1 MTHPSLSTE
10 TAKRLADL
18 QRSSRRL
25 IMASIFAIVLFFGG
39 LGTWAALAPLDS
51 AAIAPGIVIVQSNRK
66 TVQHLEGG
74 IVAEILVKEGD
85 HVEAGQVLVRLDDT
99 RARAI
104 LGLLQN
110 KYNAALA
117 LEARYL
123 AERDGL
129 DEIEFPDALLAY
141 AGESDVVEVL
151 VGQVNIFEARRDT
164 LAGAIAI
171 LKQRIVEFGEE
182 IVGLGAQ
189 VEADQQ
195 QIELIA
201 EELEGVR
208 LLVNKGLARKPRLLA
223 LQRRAAELG
232 GDRGEHLAFIARAK
246 QNMAE
251 TDLQIL
257 DLQNRRTSEVVNGLR
272 EVQTQLSDL
281 EERLGF
287 AQDVFERTEI
297 RASRAG
303 VVVDLQIHTVG
314 GVIAGG
320 EVLLDIV
327 PQDDKLSIEVKIEPD
342 DIDVVHV
349 GLDAQLRLTAYN
361 RRMTP
366 TIDGKVIYVSADRL
380 TDPQTGL
387 GYYKALIE
395 VDANSLD
402 SIDGVVLYPG
412 MTAQVMIVTGR
423 QTVLEYILSPIMD
436 SFSVAL
442 REQ

>member
-10 TAKRLADL
+10 AAKRLADL

-99 RARAI
+99 RVRAI

-129 DEIEFPDALLAY
+129 DEIEFPDALLDY
-141 AGESDVVEVL
+141 AGESDVVEML

-171 LKQRIVEFGEE
+171 FKQRIVEFGEE

-257 DLQNRRTSEVVNGLR
+257 DLQNRRTNQVVNGLR

-281 EERLGF
+281 DERLLS
-287 AQDVFERTEI
+287 ARDVFERTEI

-327 PQDDKLSIEVKIEPD
+327 PQDDKLSIEVKIDPD
-342 DIDVVHV
+342 DIDIVHV

-412 MTAQVMIVTGR
+412 MTAQVMIVTGQ
-423 QTVLEYILSPIMD
+423 QTVMEYILSPLMD

>member
-1 MTHPSLSTE
+1 MTHRSLSE
-10 TAKRLADL
+10 EPAKRLAEL

-39 LGTWAALAPLDS
+39 LGTWATMAPLDS
-51 AAIAPGIVIVQSNRK
+51 AAIAPGVVIVQSSRK

-74 IVAEILVKEGD
+74 IVAEILAKEGD

-99 RARAI
+99 RAGAI

-223 LQRRAAELG
+223 LQRGAAELG

-297 RASRAG
+297 RASRGG

-314 GVIAGG
+314 GVIAPG

-327 PQDDKLSIEVKIEPD
+327 PQDDKLNIEVKIEPD

-349 GLDAQLRLTAYN
+349 GLNAQLRLTAYN
-361 RRMTP
+361 RRLTP
-366 TIDGKVIYVSADRL
+366 TVDGKVIYVSADRL

-387 GYYKALIE
+387 GYFKALIE

-412 MTAQVMIVTGR
+412 MTAQVMIVTGQ
-423 QTVLEYILSPIMD
+423 QTVLDYILSPLMD
-436 SFSVAL
+436 SFSRAL
-442 REQ
+442 KEQ